1 MKIFN
6 NHGLLS
12 VIEYLDLEHKTFGL
26 LSYVFLLDFAYEH
39 NANIIQKINKPNI
52 WNSETHLCLANNTI
66 NQLNLVD
73 HHLQNVSTKYS
84 SLFAVIN
91 NTSTNIG
98 KRLLRDT
105 LLNPIINCN
114 EIERRYNIIDS
125 LIKDCNYKQYET
137 YLNKIS
143 DLERLHRK
151 LSLDL
156 LQPADFSSLDISYDN
171 VKELFKITDSLN
183 CKVTQSLKPSNE

>member
-1 MKIFN
+1 MNNRIVHYKDANDLDKQYFSLSYQKQFFEKIFN

-114 EIERRYNIIDS
+114 EI
-125 LIKDCNYKQYET
+125 YKA
-137 YLNKIS
+137 L
-143 DLERLHRK
+143 
-151 LSLDL
+151 
-156 LQPADFSSLDISYDN
+156 
-171 VKELFKITDSLN
+171 
-183 CKVTQSLKPSNE
+183 

>member
-1 MKIFN
+1 MNKK
-6 NHGLLS
+6 HL
-12 VIEYLDLEHKTFGL
+12 GL

-52 WNSETHLCLANNTI
+52 WNSETQLCLANNTI

-73 HHLQNVSTKYS
+73 HHLQNVNTKYS

-105 LLNPIINCN
+105 LLNPIINHS

-125 LIKDCNYKQYET
+125 LIKDSNYKQYET

-171 VKELFKITDSLN
+171 VKELLRITNSID
-183 CKVTQSLKPSNE
+183 CDITHSLKPSNNDITSLMNL